1 MRYST
6 ELKLSHIFLSV
17 IYLFI
22 ITQETNSFQCGFPP
36 FFFNF
41 DYIKMILSESGNENN
56 NNSSSTGTST
66 TTSTTTFDEIT
77 IPGDITLFSP
87 HIPKQNKCE
96 NLNNKSINDN
106 DSETLGNSNINN
118 MIEIMEEILPK
129 VITPTRDFQMI
140 DTEGISL
147 MIPIDKNINTNE
159 IDSGNLNETIHQ
171 EQIDWD
177 SPSLMKVTNGNCG
190 NEFKD
195 AFQCFLKSK
204 HIEKGSDCIDTFNK
218 IQNCLSKYKKDSR
231 L

>member
-1 MRYST
+1 
-6 ELKLSHIFLSV
+6 
-17 IYLFI
+17 
-22 ITQETNSFQCGFPP
+22 
-36 FFFNF
+36 
-41 DYIKMILSESGNENN
+41 MISDESGNENK
-56 NNSSSTGTST
+56 NNSSSGTVATS
-66 TTSTTTFDEIT
+66 STTTFDEIT

-87 HIPKQNKCE
+87 HIPKQNNRV
-96 NLNNKSINDN
+96 NLAKRSISDD
-106 DSETLGNSNINN
+106 DSEDLGTSNINN
-118 MIEIMEEILPK
+118 VIEIMEEILPK

-140 DTEGISL
+140 DTEGVSL

-159 IDSGNLNETIHQ
+159 TDSGNINGTIHH

-177 SPSLMKVTNGNCG
+177 SPSVMKVTNGNCG

-204 HIEKGSDCIDTFNK
+204 QIERGSDCIDTFNK